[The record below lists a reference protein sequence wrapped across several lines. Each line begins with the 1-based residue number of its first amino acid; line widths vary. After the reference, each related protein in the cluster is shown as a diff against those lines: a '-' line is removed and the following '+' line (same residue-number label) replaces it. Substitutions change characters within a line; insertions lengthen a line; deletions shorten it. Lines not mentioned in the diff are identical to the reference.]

1 LTIGHL
7 LVLEQLP
14 RVPKQ
19 PNILDD
25 SKLEGFMSALT
36 SIFSWLGRF
45 LKKVRS
51 IVLDLGTALVVMFVV
66 IAIIEALTA
75 SGPDVEDPSG
85 KALLIDPAGTVV
97 DQEVFNSE
105 SLLTTVTDASSIQIQ
120 TRDLIKLIR
129 AAAEDDSIPAVVVDF
144 SSTGFAG
151 PTTAINIAKEL
162 KALRDSGKRV
172 IAFNDRLSTTSYL
185 MASQASEVWVHP
197 VGSISVRGLG
207 GMRNYNKD
215 LFENLKITIH
225 NYSQGDFKSATE
237 TSWRSSMSENDRMQR
252 EALLFPIWEEMKSLM
267 AEGRGIESD
276 DIQSFAD
283 NYVGFF
289 GEAAIGNIAY
299 AQANNLIDGT
309 KSFPEFRKYMIE
321 EFGLDEEAE
330 TETYKTISYAEYA
343 KQLTDDSAD
352 SGNQIAVITAE
363 GVIREGEIS
372 QGVAGANG
380 VVKQIRKAHEDEST
394 KAIVFRVNS
403 PGGSIIASEMMR
415 DELLAAKRKG
425 IKVIVSMGDY
435 AASGGVYIST
445 PADYIFAEPTTIT
458 GSIGVAIALPTL
470 ENAMD
475 YIGVNFDGVV
485 TSKHGGWDPT
495 QAIDDDLDKIFASWG
510 SEAYDRFINFV
521 AESRSQ
527 TYDDIKAIAGGRV
540 WIATSAKDIGL
551 VDEIGGIDDA
561 LTYAA
566 SLAELEDYQVEYYG
580 QELSPEEMILKELLE
595 QLDVSIGEPKVL
607 SALDGIARLYDTFI
621 DIHEPK
627 ALLTCKDCL
636 VDLD

>member
-1 LTIGHL
+1 
-7 LVLEQLP
+7 
-14 RVPKQ
+14 
-19 PNILDD
+19 
-25 SKLEGFMSALT
+25 MSALT

-45 LKKVRS
+45 LKRVRS
-51 IVLDLGTALVVMFVV
+51 IVLDLGTALIVVFIV
-66 IAIIEALTA
+66 IAIIEAVTA

-85 KALLIDPAGTVV
+85 KALLIDPKGMVV

-105 SLLTTVTDASSIQIQ
+105 SLLTTVTDASSTQIQ

-309 KSFPEFRKYMIE
+309 KSFPEFRQYMIE

-330 TETYKTISYAEYA
+330 TQTYKTISYGEYA
-343 KQLTDDSAD
+343 KQITDDASN

-363 GVIREGEIS
+363 GAIREGEIS
-372 QGVAGANG
+372 PGVAGANG
-380 VVKQIRKAHEDEST
+380 VVKQIRKAHEDEAT

-485 TSKHGGWDPT
+485 TSRHGGWDPT
-495 QAIDDDLDKIFASWG
+495 QAIDDDLDKIFANWG

-595 QLDVSIGEPKVL
+595 QFDVSIGEPKVL
-607 SALDGIARLYDTFI
+607 SALDGIARLYDTLI

>member
-1 LTIGHL
+1 
-7 LVLEQLP
+7 
-14 RVPKQ
+14 
-19 PNILDD
+19 
-25 SKLEGFMSALT
+25 MSALK
-36 SIFSWLGRF
+36 SIFSWFGRF

-51 IVLDLGTALVVMFVV
+51 IVLDLGTALVVMFFV
-66 IAIIEALTA
+66 IAIINALTD

-85 KALLIDPAGTVV
+85 KALLIDPEGIVV

-105 SLLTTVTDASSIQIQ
+105 SLLTTVTDSSNTQIQ
-120 TRDLIKLIR
+120 TRDLIKIIR

-252 EALLFPIWEEMKSLM
+252 EALLFPIWEDMKSLM

-415 DELLAAKRKG
+415 DELLAAKSKG

-435 AASGGVYIST
+435 AASGGVYICLL
-445 PADYIFAEPTTIT
+445 Y
-458 GSIGVAIALPTL
+458 
-470 ENAMD
+470 
-475 YIGVNFDGVV
+475 
-485 TSKHGGWDPT
+485 TSP
-495 QAIDDDLDKIFASWG
+495 SPR
-510 SEAYDRFINFV
+510 DRTR
-521 AESRSQ
+521 SRMPS
-527 TYDDIKAIAGGRV
+527 
-540 WIATSAKDIGL
+540 SA
-551 VDEIGGIDDA
+551 
-561 LTYAA
+561 
-566 SLAELEDYQVEYYG
+566 
-580 QELSPEEMILKELLE
+580 
-595 QLDVSIGEPKVL
+595 
-607 SALDGIARLYDTFI
+607 
-621 DIHEPK
+621 
-627 ALLTCKDCL
+627 
-636 VDLD
+636 

>member
-1 LTIGHL
+1 MKRI
-7 LVLEQLP
+7 P
-14 RVPKQ
+14 M
-19 PNILDD
+19 N
-25 SKLEGFMSALT
+25 ALKP
-36 SIFSWLGRF
+36 IFSWLSRF
-45 LKKVRS
+45 LEKARIIMLNV
-51 IVLDLGTALVVMFVV
+51 GTAFVL
-66 IAIIEALTA
+66 IFFTIIIIGALT
-75 SGPDVEDPSG
+75 SGPEVKDPSG
-85 KALLIDPAGTVV
+85 RVLLIDPEGTVV
-97 DQEVFNSE
+97 DQEVFNSDF
-105 SLLTTVTDASSIQIQ
+105 LFNIVTDSSTDQIQ
-120 TRDLIKLIR
+120 TRDLIQLIR
-129 AAAEDDSIPAVVVDF
+129 AAAEDEDIPAVFVDF

-207 GMRNYNKD
+207 GMSPYQKE
-215 LFENLKITIH
+215 FYENLKINIH
-225 NYSQGDFKSATE
+225 NYSQGDFKSAVEPNTR
-237 TSWRSSMSENDRMQR
+237 TDMSENDRMQR
-252 EALLFPIWEEMKSLM
+252 EAILNPIWDEMKSLM
-267 AEGRGIESD
+267 AVGRGIQSD

-283 NYVGFF
+283 DYVAFI

-299 AQANNLIDGT
+299 AKANNIIDGT
-309 KSFPEFRKYMIE
+309 KSFPEFRQYMIE

-330 TETYKTISYAEYA
+330 TETYKTISYNEYA
-343 KQLTDDSAD
+343 KQIDEDFSDSD
-352 SGNQIAVITAE
+352 NQIAVITAE
-363 GVIREGEIS
+363 GAIMEGDIT
-372 QGVAGANG
+372 QGVAGADG
-380 VVKQIRKAHEDEST
+380 VVKQIRSAHEDENT

-403 PGGSIIASEMMR
+403 PGGSIIGSEMMR

-425 IKVIVSMGDY
+425 INVIVSMGDY

-495 QAIDDDLDKIFASWG
+495 QAINDDLDKIFASWG
-510 SEAYDRFINFV
+510 ADAYDRFINFV

-527 TYDDIKAIAGGRV
+527 SYEDIKEIAGGRI
-540 WIATSAKDIGL
+540 WIATSAKEIGL

-561 LTYAA
+561 ITYAA
-566 SLAELEDYQVEYYG
+566 NIAELEDYKVEYYG
-580 QELSPEEMILKELLE
+580 EERSLEEMILKELLE
-595 QLDVSIGEPKVL
+595 NFDVSLGEPKVL
-607 SALDGIARLYDTFI
+607 SALNGLASLYETLT
-621 DIHEPK
+621 DIQEPK

>member
-1 LTIGHL
+1 MKTLK
-7 LVLEQLP
+7 V
-14 RVPKQ
+14 V
-19 PNILDD
+19 
-25 SKLEGFMSALT
+25 
-36 SIFSWLGRF
+36 FSWLGRF
-45 LKKVRS
+45 LAKVRS
-51 IVLDLGTALVVMFVV
+51 VLLDLGTALILIFLAMT
-66 IAIIEALTA
+66 IIGALTS
-75 SGPDVEDPSG
+75 SGPEVMDPSG
-85 KALLIDPAGTVV
+85 RVLFINPQGVVV
-97 DQEVFNSE
+97 DQEVFNSD
-105 SLLTTVTDASSIQIQ
+105 SLFNLATDSSIEQIQ
-120 TRDLIKLIR
+120 TRDLIELIR
-129 AAAEDDSIPAVVVDF
+129 AAARDEDIPAVFVDF
-144 SSTGFAG
+144 SSAEFAG

-172 IAFNDRLSTTSYL
+172 IAFSDRLSTASYL
-185 MASQASEVWVHP
+185 MASQASEIWVHP

-215 LFENLKITIH
+215 LYENLKITIH

-237 TSWRSSMSENDRMQR
+237 PSWRSNMSENDRMQR
-252 EALLFPIWEEMKSLM
+252 EALLFPIWDEMKSLM
-267 AEGRGIESD
+267 AEGRGIESS

-283 NYVGFF
+283 DYVGFF

-299 AQANNLIDGT
+299 AQANNIIDGT

-321 EFGLDEEAE
+321 EFGADEEAE

-343 KQLTDDSAD
+343 EQIDDDRSDSA
-352 SGNQIAVITAE
+352 NHIAVITAE
-363 GVIREGEIS
+363 GAIMEGEIS
-372 QGVAGANG
+372 QGVAGADG
-380 VVKQIRKAHEDEST
+380 IVQQIRSAHEDEST
-394 KAIVFRVNS
+394 KVIVFRVNS

-425 IKVIVSMGDY
+425 VKVVVSMGDY

-470 ENAMD
+470 EKAMD

-495 QAIDDDLDKIFASWG
+495 QAIDDDLDQIFAGWG
-510 SEAYDRFINFV
+510 AEAYDRFIHFV

-527 TYDDIKAIAGGRV
+527 SYENIKAVAGGRV

-561 LTYAA
+561 IAYAA
-566 SLAELEDYQVEYYG
+566 SLEELEDYQVEYYRE
-580 QELSPEEMILKELLE
+580 ELSPEEMFIKELLE
-595 QLDVSIGEPKVL
+595 NFDVSLAEPAVL
-607 SALDGIARLYDTFI
+607 SALDGLARLYETFS

>member
-1 LTIGHL
+1 M
-7 LVLEQLP
+7 
-14 RVPKQ
+14 
-19 PNILDD
+19 N
-25 SKLEGFMSALT
+25 ALK

-45 LKKVRS
+45 LEKARTVM
-51 IVLDLGTALVVMFVV
+51 LNLGTAFVL
-66 IAIIEALTA
+66 IFFTIIIIGALTS
-75 SGPDVEDPSG
+75 SGPEVKDPSG
-85 KALLIDPAGTVV
+85 RVLFIDPVGTVV
-97 DQEVFNSE
+97 DQEVFNSDFL
-105 SLLTTVTDASSIQIQ
+105 SQLGADSSMDQIQ
-120 TRDLIKLIR
+120 TRDLIQLIR
-129 AAAEDDSIPAVVVDF
+129 AAADDEEIPAVFIDF
-144 SSTGFAG
+144 SATGFAG

-162 KALRDSGKRV
+162 KALRESGKRV
-172 IAFNDRLSTTSYL
+172 IAMNDRLSTTSYL

-215 LFENLKITIH
+215 LFDNLKITIH

-252 EALLFPIWEEMKSLM
+252 EALLNPIWDEMKSLM

-283 NYVGFF
+283 DYVGFF

-299 AQANNLIDGT
+299 AEANNIIDGT
-309 KSFPEFRKYMIE
+309 KSFPEFRQYMIE
-321 EFGLDEEAE
+321 EFGLDEDAE
-330 TETYKTISYAEYA
+330 TETYKTISYNEYA
-343 KQLTDDSAD
+343 KQIDDEFSKSD
-352 SGNQIAVITAE
+352 NHIAVITAE
-363 GVIREGEIS
+363 GAIMEGEIT

-380 VVKQIRKAHEDEST
+380 VVKQIRSAHEDENT

-415 DELLAAKRKG
+415 DELFAAKEKG
-425 IKVIVSMGDY
+425 IDVIVSMGDY

-495 QAIDDDLDKIFASWG
+495 QAIDDDLDKIFAGWG
-510 SEAYDRFINFV
+510 ADAYDRFVSFV

-527 TYDDIKAIAGGRV
+527 SYDDIKKIAGGRV
-540 WIATSAKDIGL
+540 WIATSAKEIGL

-561 LTYAA
+561 ITYAA
-566 SLAELEDYQVEYYG
+566 NMAELEDYQVEYYG
-580 QELSPEEMILKELLE
+580 QELSPEELILKELLE
-595 QLDVSIGEPKVL
+595 NFDVSLGEPKVL
-607 SALDGIARLYDTFI
+607 SALNGLADLYETLTNI
-621 DIHEPK
+621 QEPK
-627 ALLTCKDCL
+627 ALLTCQDCM
-636 VDLD
+636 VALD

>member
-1 LTIGHL
+1 
-7 LVLEQLP
+7 
-14 RVPKQ
+14 
-19 PNILDD
+19 
-25 SKLEGFMSALT
+25 MSAFT

-51 IVLDLGTALVVMFVV
+51 IVLDLGTALIVMFFV
-66 IAIIEALTA
+66 IAIIKALTA
-75 SGPDVEDPSG
+75 SGPDVEDPAG
-85 KALLIDPAGTVV
+85 KALLIDPEGMVV

-105 SLLTTVTDASSIQIQ
+105 SLLTTVTDASSTQIQ

-144 SSTGFAG
+144 SATGFAG
-151 PTTAINIAKEL
+151 PTTAINVAKEL

-215 LFENLKITIH
+215 LFENLKITVH

-343 KQLTDDSAD
+343 KQITDDSSD

-363 GVIREGEIS
+363 GAIREGEIS

-551 VDEIGGIDDA
+551 VDEIGGVDDA

-580 QELSPEEMILKELLE
+580 QELSPEEIILKELLE

-607 SALDGIARLYDTFI
+607 SALSGIAKLYGTLI

>member
-1 LTIGHL
+1 M
-7 LVLEQLP
+7 
-14 RVPKQ
+14 
-19 PNILDD
+19 N
-25 SKLEGFMSALT
+25 ALK

-45 LKKVRS
+45 LEKARTVM
-51 IVLDLGTALVVMFVV
+51 LNLGTAFVL
-66 IAIIEALTA
+66 IFFTIIIIGAFTS
-75 SGPDVEDPSG
+75 SGPEVKDPSG
-85 KALLIDPAGTVV
+85 RVLFIDPVGTVV
-97 DQEVFNSE
+97 DQEVFNSDFL
-105 SLLTTVTDASSIQIQ
+105 SQLGADSSMDQIQ
-120 TRDLIKLIR
+120 TRDLIQLIR
-129 AAAEDDSIPAVVVDF
+129 AAAEDEEIPAVFIDF
-144 SSTGFAG
+144 SATGFAG

-162 KALRDSGKRV
+162 KALRESGKRV
-172 IAFNDRLSTTSYL
+172 IAMNDRLSTTSYL

-207 GMRNYNKD
+207 GMRAYQKE
-215 LFENLKITIH
+215 LYENLKINFH
-225 NYSQGDFKSATE
+225 NYSQGDFKSAVEGNTR
-237 TSWRSSMSENDRMQR
+237 TDMSENDRLQR
-252 EALLFPIWEEMKSLM
+252 EALLTPIWDEMKSLM

-283 NYVGFF
+283 GYVGFF

-299 AQANNLIDGT
+299 AEANNIIDGS
-309 KSFPEFRKYMIE
+309 KSFPEFRQYMIE

-330 TETYKTISYAEYA
+330 TQTYKTISYNEYA
-343 KQLTDDSAD
+343 KQIDDELSESD
-352 SGNQIAVITAE
+352 NHIAVITAE
-363 GVIREGEIS
+363 GTIMEGEIT

-380 VVKQIRKAHEDEST
+380 VVKQIRSAHEDEDT

-415 DELLAAKRKG
+415 DELFAAKEKG
-425 IKVIVSMGDY
+425 IDVIVSMGDY

-495 QAIDDDLDKIFASWG
+495 QAIDDDLDKIFAGWG
-510 SEAYDRFINFV
+510 ADAYDRFVSFV

-527 TYDDIKAIAGGRV
+527 SYDDIKKIAGGRV
-540 WIATSAKDIGL
+540 WIATSAKEIGL
-551 VDEIGGIDDA
+551 VDEIGGIDEA
-561 LTYAA
+561 IAYAA
-566 SLAELEDYQVEYYG
+566 NMAELEEYQVEYYG
-580 QELSPEEMILKELLE
+580 QELSPEELIIRELLE
-595 QLDVSIGEPKVL
+595 NFDVSVGEPKVL
-607 SALDGIARLYDTFI
+607 SALNGLADLYKTLT
-621 DIHEPK
+621 DIQEPK

>member
-1 LTIGHL
+1 M
-7 LVLEQLP
+7 
-14 RVPKQ
+14 
-19 PNILDD
+19 N
-25 SKLEGFMSALT
+25 ALK

-45 LKKVRS
+45 LEKARTVM
-51 IVLDLGTALVVMFVV
+51 LNLGTAFVL
-66 IAIIEALTA
+66 IFFTIIIIGAFTS
-75 SGPDVEDPSG
+75 SGPEVKDPSG
-85 KALLIDPAGTVV
+85 RVLFIDPVGTVV
-97 DQEVFNSE
+97 DQEVF
-105 SLLTTVTDASSIQIQ
+105 SSDFLSQLSADSSMDQIQ
-120 TRDLIKLIR
+120 TRDLIQLIR
-129 AAAEDDSIPAVVVDF
+129 AVAEDEEIPAVFIDF
-144 SSTGFAG
+144 SATGFAG

-162 KALRDSGKRV
+162 KALRESGKRV
-172 IAFNDRLSTTSYL
+172 IAMNDRLSTTSYL

-207 GMRNYNKD
+207 GMRAYQKE
-215 LFENLKITIH
+215 LYENLKINFH
-225 NYSQGDFKSATE
+225 NYSQGDFKSAVEGNTR
-237 TSWRSSMSENDRMQR
+237 TDMSENDRLQR
-252 EALLFPIWEEMKSLM
+252 EALLTPIWNEMKSLM

-283 NYVGFF
+283 GYVGFF

-299 AQANNLIDGT
+299 AQANNIVDGT

-330 TETYKTISYAEYA
+330 TETYKTISYNEYA
-343 KQLTDDSAD
+343 KQIDDELSESD
-352 SGNQIAVITAE
+352 NHIAVITAE
-363 GVIREGEIS
+363 GAIMEGEIT

-380 VVKQIRKAHEDEST
+380 VVKQIRSAHEDENT

-415 DELLAAKRKG
+415 DELFAAKEKG
-425 IKVIVSMGDY
+425 IDVIVSMGDY

-495 QAIDDDLDKIFASWG
+495 QAIDDDLDIIFAGWG
-510 SEAYDRFINFV
+510 ADAYDRFVSFV

-527 TYDDIKAIAGGRV
+527 SYDDIKKIAGGRV
-540 WIATSAKDIGL
+540 WIATSAEELGL
-551 VDEIGGIDDA
+551 IDEIGSIDDA
-561 LTYAA
+561 IVYAA
-566 SLAELEDYQVEYYG
+566 NIAELEDYQVEYYG
-580 QELSPEEMILKELLE
+580 QKLSPEELIIRELLE
-595 QLDVSIGEPKVL
+595 NFDVSLGEPKVL
-607 SALDGIARLYDTFI
+607 SALNGLADFYETLTGIQ
-621 DIHEPK
+621 EPK

-636 VDLD
+636 VELD

>member
-1 LTIGHL
+1 
-7 LVLEQLP
+7 
-14 RVPKQ
+14 
-19 PNILDD
+19 
-25 SKLEGFMSALT
+25 MSALK
-36 SIFSWLGRF
+36 SIFSWFGRF

-51 IVLDLGTALVVMFVV
+51 IVLDLGTALVVMFFV
-66 IAIIEALTA
+66 IAIINALTD

-85 KALLIDPAGTVV
+85 KALLIDPEGIVV

-105 SLLTTVTDASSIQIQ
+105 SLLTTVTDSSNTQIQ
-120 TRDLIKLIR
+120 TRDLIKIIR

-215 LFENLKITIH
+215 LFENLKITVH

-267 AEGRGIESD
+267 AEGRGIESA
-276 DIQSFAD
+276 DIQYFAD

-299 AQANNLIDGT
+299 AQANNIIDGT

-321 EFGLDEEAE
+321 EIGLDEEAE
-330 TETYKTISYAEYA
+330 TETYKSISYAKYA
-343 KQLTDDSAD
+343 KQITDEFSDN
-352 SGNQIAVITAE
+352 GNQIAVITVE
-363 GVIREGEIS
+363 GAIREGEIS

-415 DELLAAKRKG
+415 DELLAAKSKG

-510 SEAYDRFINFV
+510 SAAYDRFINFV

-580 QELSPEEMILKELLE
+580 QELSPEEMIIKEVLE
-595 QLDVSIGEPKVL
+595 QLDVSIGEPKAL
-607 SALDGIARLYDTFI
+607 SALNGIAKFYETLI
-621 DIHEPK
+621 DLHEPK

-636 VDLD
+636 VDFD

>member
-1 LTIGHL
+1 MNTI
-7 LVLEQLP
+7 
-14 RVPKQ
+14 K
-19 PNILDD
+19 
-25 SKLEGFMSALT
+25 A
-36 SIFSWLGRF
+36 IFSWIGRF
-45 LKKVRS
+45 LQKVRT
-51 IVLDLGTALVVMFVV
+51 ILLDFGTALVVIFLAM
-66 IAIIEALTA
+66 AIIGALT
-75 SGPDVEDPSG
+75 SSEPEVVDPSG
-85 KALLIDPAGTVV
+85 RVLFINPQGVVV

-105 SLLTTVTDASSIQIQ
+105 SLLDVATDSSIEQIQ

-129 AAAEDDSIPAVVVDF
+129 AAAQDESIPAVFVDF
-144 SSTGFAG
+144 SSAGFAG

-172 IAFNDRLSTTSYL
+172 IAFSDRLSTASYL

-197 VGSISVRGLG
+197 VGSISVRGIG

-237 TSWRSSMSENDRMQR
+237 PSWRSDMSENDRMQR
-252 EALLFPIWEEMKSLM
+252 EALLFPIWDEMKALM
-267 AEGRGIESD
+267 AEGRGIEPS

-309 KSFPEFRKYMIE
+309 KSFPEFRQYMIE
-321 EFGLDEEAE
+321 EFGEDEEAE
-330 TETYKTISYAEYA
+330 TETYKTISSAEYA
-343 KQLTDDSAD
+343 KQIDDDLSESA
-352 SGNQIAVITAE
+352 NQIAVITAE
-363 GVIREGEIS
+363 GAISEGEIS
-372 QGVAGANG
+372 QGVAGADG
-380 VVKQIRKAHEDEST
+380 IVQQIRSAHEDENT
-394 KAIVFRVNS
+394 KVIVFRVNS

-425 IKVIVSMGDY
+425 LKVVVSMGDY

-458 GSIGVAIALPTL
+458 GSIGVAIALPTF

-495 QAIDDDLDKIFASWG
+495 QAIDEDLDKIFAGWG
-510 SEAYDRFINFV
+510 AEAYDRFIAFV

-527 TYDDIKAIAGGRV
+527 SYEDIKAIAGGRV
-540 WIATSAKDIGL
+540 WIATSAKEIGL
-551 VDEIGGIDDA
+551 VDEIGGIEDA
-561 LTYAA
+561 IAYAA
-566 SLAELEDYQVEYYG
+566 NLEGLDDYQIEYYR
-580 QELSPEEMILKELLE
+580 ETLSPEEMFLKELLE
-595 QLDVSIGEPKVL
+595 NFDVSLAQPSVL
-607 SALDGIARLYDTFI
+607 SALDGVAELYETLV
-621 DIHEPK
+621 DIKEPK